1 MDRRQ
6 WPRPFYVPHIPFL
19 QNPVRM
25 PSGPSTRSPFDF
37 SGLADQ
43 IAAASRAA
51 LSEISARCGDDPVR
65 AFALYT
71 DDGAMTVC
79 PAMAT
84 ERQLHVLVDENPDEA
99 DFYRFSPTEWPMEG
113 EGAEQA
119 FDALCTRVRTHVMA
133 LEGEPEE
140 DSTAFE
146 AFREELLET
155 FVQVLERLRAEDP
168 AFADPRLMLLV
179 TVSDGDEDASV
190 LRHRVARLN
199 GPDVQEQFGAW
210 TAAWEE

>member
-1 MDRRQ
+1 MSSD
-6 WPRPFYVPHIPFL
+6 
-19 QNPVRM
+19 
-25 PSGPSTRSPFDF
+25 PSTPSSFDF
-37 SGLADQ
+37 TELADR
-43 IAAASRAA
+43 IAAACRAA
-51 LSEISARCGDDPVR
+51 LAEISERCGDDPVR

-79 PAMAT
+79 PALAT
-84 ERQLHVLVDENPDEA
+84 ERQLRTLVDANPDEA

-119 FDALCTRVRTHVMA
+119 FDTLCTRVRTHVMA
-133 LEGEPEE
+133 LEEAPED
-140 DSTAFE
+140 DSAAFE
-146 AFREELLET
+146 AFRERLLET

-168 AFADPRLMLLV
+168 AFADPQLMLLV

-199 GPDVQEQFGAW
+199 GADIQQQFGAW

>member
-1 MDRRQ
+1 MSSD
-6 WPRPFYVPHIPFL
+6 
-19 QNPVRM
+19 
-25 PSGPSTRSPFDF
+25 PSPPSSFDF
-37 SGLADQ
+37 AELADR
-43 IAAASRAA
+43 IAAACRAA
-51 LSEISARCGDDPVR
+51 LAEISERCGDDPVR

-79 PAMAT
+79 PALAT
-84 ERQLHVLVDENPDEA
+84 ERQLRTLVDANPDEA

-119 FDALCTRVRTHVMA
+119 FDTLCTRVRTHVMA
-133 LEGEPEE
+133 LEEAPED
-140 DSTAFE
+140 DSAAFE
-146 AFREELLET
+146 AFRERLLET

-168 AFADPRLMLLV
+168 AFADPQLMLLV

-199 GPDVQEQFGAW
+199 GADIQQQFAAW
-210 TAAWEE
+210 TAAWEQ

>member
-1 MDRRQ
+1 
-6 WPRPFYVPHIPFL
+6 
-19 QNPVRM
+19 M
-25 PSGPSTRSPFDF
+25 PSGPSLRPPFDF
-37 SGLADQ
+37 TELADQ

-79 PAMAT
+79 PALAT
-84 ERQLHVLVDENPDEA
+84 ERQLHTLADENPDEA

-113 EGAEQA
+113 KGAEPA
-119 FDALCTRVRTHVMA
+119 FGALCTRVRTHVMA
-133 LEGEPEE
+133 LEDEPEE

-179 TVSDGDEDASV
+179 TVSDGDETAAV
-190 LRHRVARLN
+190 LRDRIARLN
-199 GPDVQEQFGAW
+199 GPDVQQRFGAW
-210 TAAWEE
+210 AATWAD

>member
-1 MDRRQ
+1 
-6 WPRPFYVPHIPFL
+6 
-19 QNPVRM
+19 M
-25 PSGPSTRSPFDF
+25 PSGRPNPSSFDF
-37 SGLADQ
+37 AELADE

-51 LSEISARCGDDPVR
+51 LSEMSARCGDDPVR

-79 PAMAT
+79 PAMVT
-84 ERQLHVLVDENPDEA
+84 ERQLHMLVDENPGDA

-119 FDALCTRVRTHVMA
+119 FGALCTRVRSHVMA
-133 LEGEPEE
+133 LEDEPEE

-146 AFREELLET
+146 AFSEELLET

-179 TVSDGDEDASV
+179 TVSDGDESASV
-190 LRHRVARLN
+190 LRDRIARLN
-199 GPDVQEQFGAW
+199 GPDVQQQFGAW
-210 TAAWEE
+210 AATWAD

>member
-1 MDRRQ
+1 MT
-6 WPRPFYVPHIPFL
+6 
-19 QNPVRM
+19 
-25 PSGPSTRSPFDF
+25 PSSPPPGQSASSSFDF
-37 SGLADQ
+37 TELADR

-51 LSEISARCGDDPVR
+51 LAEMSARCGDDPVR

-84 ERQLHVLVDENPDEA
+84 ERQLRALFDENPDEA

-119 FDALCTRVRTHVMA
+119 FDSLCTRIRTHVMA
-133 LEGEPEE
+133 LEEAPGE
-140 DSTAFE
+140 DSASFE
-146 AFREELLET
+146 AFRERLLET

-179 TVSDGDEDASV
+179 TVSDGDEEASV
-190 LRHRVARLN
+190 LRQRVARLN
-199 GPDVQEQFGAW
+199 GADIQQQYGAW
-210 TAAWEE
+210 TAAWED